1 MVISILFISRTIAL
15 EEARF
20 KITEGL
26 FNPDFWGLDSP
37 GIHHLVQKAIQ
48 ATGVDAR
55 KQIAE
60 NIYVSGG
67 VTMLPGF
74 VERLSKEMI
83 KLSKTKIVPK
93 VRFLD

>member
-1 MVISILFISRTIAL
+1 M
-15 EEARF
+15 
-20 KITEGL
+20 
-26 FNPDFWGLDSP
+26 
-37 GIHHLVQKAIQ
+37 VQKAIQ
-48 ATGVDAR
+48 ATSVDAR

-74 VERLSKEMI
+74 VERLTKEVA

-93 VRFLD
+93 VRYSSFLCFILLLNFYLSHISGILLFLHTKSI